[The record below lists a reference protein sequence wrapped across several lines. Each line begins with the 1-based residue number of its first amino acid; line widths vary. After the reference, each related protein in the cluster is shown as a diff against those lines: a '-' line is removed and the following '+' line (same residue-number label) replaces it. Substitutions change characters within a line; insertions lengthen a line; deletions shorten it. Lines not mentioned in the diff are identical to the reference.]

1 MRILLKMSSQYSKV
15 LQALLL
21 NRGSSTEDDACTIRG
36 LVEEVLL
43 NMGDEQNLIRT
54 LLAIKDEVEVM
65 EQGAHVAKEKAYL
78 EREKIEEEI
87 KYLDSNDLKPCS
99 YTSTPELYEPYDDDY
114 YYDSDRE
121 TKKNIWRQSMLK

>member
-54 LLAIKDEVEVM
+54 LLAIKDEVKVM
-65 EQGAHVAKEKAYL
+65 G
-78 EREKIEEEI
+78 
-87 KYLDSNDLKPCS
+87 
-99 YTSTPELYEPYDDDY
+99 
-114 YYDSDRE
+114 
-121 TKKNIWRQSMLK
+121 